1 MLEQIKEKVEEIVEK
16 IKSDKTLMTRF
27 GKEPVKVVEEL
38 IGMDLPDDQT
48 EKVVDMVKAKI
59 DMDKLSGALGGLGK
73 LFGK

>member
-1 MLEQIKEKVEEIVEK
+1 
-16 IKSDKTLMTRF
+16 MTRF

-38 IGMDLPDDQT
+38 IGMDLPDDQI